1 MNNSTYAFTVLQNIL
16 YNTSLWLH
24 SSWVIVVYSLK
35 TEDNPLVEFLPSIQK
50 VLGVI
55 LSTINQLWC
64 AFQEPQH
71 LGGRGQDSWLSS
83 KLEASLGHMR
93 LFSQQIYE
101 KGLGR
106 RCHSHVCSP
115 LFQSPALGSST
126 HIRWL
131 QTTCTS
137 SLRSAT
143 ALLRPSPTCS
153 HIWTILRLKHK

>member
-1 MNNSTYAFTVLQNIL
+1 M
-16 YNTSLWLH
+16 
-24 SSWVIVVYSLK
+24 VYSLK
-35 TEDNPLVEFLPSIQK
+35 TEDNPLVKFLPSIHK

-64 AFQEPQH
+64 SFQESQH

-83 KLEASLGHMR
+83 KLEARPGHMR

-106 RCHSHVCSP
+106 RCGSHACSP
-115 LFQSPALGSST
+115 LFQSPAQGSST

-137 SLRSAT
+137 SFRSAN
-143 ALLRPSPTCS
+143 APLRASPMCS
-153 HIWTILRLKHK
+153 HTGTTLRLKHK